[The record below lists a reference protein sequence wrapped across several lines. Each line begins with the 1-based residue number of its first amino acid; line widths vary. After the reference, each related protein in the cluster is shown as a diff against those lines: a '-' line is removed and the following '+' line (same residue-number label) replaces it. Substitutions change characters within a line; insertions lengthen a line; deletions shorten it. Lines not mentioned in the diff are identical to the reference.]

1 MRKILLATLT
11 AGVMSAGVAN
21 ALTTVSGGTITVTAT
36 VNSTCSASST
46 NLAFPAYTPGSGAKT
61 GTATVNVKCTKNTG
75 FTVALDKGANGTFA
89 QRLMANGANTLE
101 YNVYTTVGL
110 ATIFGDGTGT
120 GAGATATVPGT
131 GTGVSN
137 TIPITVYGS
146 LPDSAANQLALPG
159 TYTDTIN
166 VSVSY

>member
-21 ALTTVSGGTITVTAT
+21 AVTVSGGTITVTAT
-36 VNSTCSASST
+36 VNSTCSATST
-46 NLAFPAYTPGSGAKT
+46 NLTFPGYTPGSGAKT

-75 FTVALDKGANGTFA
+75 FAVALDKGVAGTFTT
-89 QRLMANGANTLE
+89 RLMSNGANTLE
-101 YNVYTTVGL
+101 YNLYTT
-110 ATIFGDGTGT
+110 AAATTIFGDGTGS
-120 GAGATATVPGT
+120 GLGATATVPGT

-137 TIPITVYGS
+137 TIPITVFGS
-146 LPDSAANQLALPG
+146 LPDSANNQLALPG

-166 VSVSY
+166 VTVSY